1 MEEIKKMNDSILES
15 IKKLIGFPESYTHF
29 DQDLIIAINSAF
41 FSLSQLGLSVFD
53 SFKIVDSTDT
63 WSNCISNIAN
73 LDAIKSF
80 VYLKVKLLF
89 DPPNNSSLIENIEK
103 QIAELE
109 WRILVEHDC

>member
-1 MEEIKKMNDSILES
+1 MNDSILDS
-15 IKKLIGFPESYTHF
+15 IKKLIGFPESYTYF

-53 SFKIVDSTDT
+53 SFKIIDNTSL
-63 WSNCISNIAN
+63 WSDCISNVSN
-73 LDAIKSF
+73 LDAIINF
-80 VYLKVKLLF
+80 VYLKVKLTF
-89 DPPNNSSLIENIEK
+89 DPPNNSSLIDNINK